1 MENTGLTPEKRDNLW
16 KNALDPDYPL
26 PPMIV
31 SYDFTV
37 YNLSLPNNQPELLK
51 DAFALLA
58 GITKPAQYTENAVRN
73 AIQSPL
79 PVATFPL
86 NIEDPIWRSRLEGSN
101 LKAIIQV
108 NLLINL

>member
-1 MENTGLTPEKRDNLW
+1 
-16 KNALDPDYPL
+16 PL

-58 GITKPAQYTENAVRN
+58 GIAKPAQYTEDAVRN

-79 PVATFPL
+79 PVVTFPA
-86 NIEDPIWRSRLEGSN
+86 NIDDPIWRSRLEGSN
-101 LKAIIQV
+101 LKGHNSGKPV
-108 NLLINL
+108 NHSVNTKELSDYQQRWYTP